1 MQPKAE
7 LVGIASDTSTPETS
21 LTSRTFIGA
30 FLLAY
35 GLRGGVNFCLYLLR
49 VLRRRARF
57 SGILE
62 ASFRHETAIRF
73 GSMFGVFAFLWKL
86 VNNGMRIYR
95 NKDDRL
101 NGFIA
106 GGVAGLAILCERADR
121 RVDIAQQLL
130 VRALQGGYNAGKA
143 RDILHF
149 KNGDALLFGI
159 CCAQILYAYTV
170 RHRVLNDA

>member
-1 MQPKAE
+1 
-7 LVGIASDTSTPETS
+7 
-21 LTSRTFIGA
+21 
-30 FLLAY
+30 
-35 GLRGGVNFCLYLLR
+35 
-49 VLRRRARF
+49 
-57 SGILE
+57 
-62 ASFRHETAIRF
+62 
-73 GSMFGVFAFLWKL
+73 MFGVFAFLWKL

-95 NKDDRL
+95 DKDDRL
-101 NGFIA
+101 NGFVA

-170 RHRVLNDA
+170 RHPVADDI